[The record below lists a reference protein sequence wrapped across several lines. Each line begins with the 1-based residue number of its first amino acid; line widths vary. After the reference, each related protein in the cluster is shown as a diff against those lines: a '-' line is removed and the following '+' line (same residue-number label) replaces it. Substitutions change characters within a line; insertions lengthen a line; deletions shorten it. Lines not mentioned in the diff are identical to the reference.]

1 MNKFIYRTFLFSLIP
16 LIIILSLD
24 FFARNQSSL
33 YKEKHEGA
41 LKNKDFIEIIILGN
55 SHAHTGVDPRGFDLF
70 TYNLANVAQSLYFDK
85 RITLSLLP
93 HLKKLKYVFIS
104 IDYHSLYS
112 SSQGIRDIWS
122 YYAHGV
128 KHNRYDESKYLL
140 ADISPTLF
148 GYTPKVVLSFLKK
161 KIVNRLKYGKDVIDF
176 DVGTGVNIK
185 DTIVNGFISFDG
197 HRKSVFTP
205 ERYKKRIHAF
215 DEGIQTSDEKDE
227 VLEDLNDFLEIL
239 LNNNITPILFTA
251 PTYREY
257 NKYLEES
264 VVNNNEREIVKLCE
278 KYNIKYLNF
287 MNSDL
292 FEKED
297 FYNADH
303 LNKQG
308 AKKLA
313 KIMNSFIID
322 IENRSSKLQ

>member
-1 MNKFIYRTFLFSLIP
+1 MNKFLYRTFLFSLIP
-16 LIIILSLD
+16 IIIILSLD
-24 FFARNQSSL
+24 IFARNQNSL
-33 YKEKHEGA
+33 DKEKYEGA

-70 TYNLANVAQSLYFDK
+70 AYNLANVAQSLYFDK

-128 KHNRYDESKYLL
+128 KYNKYKESKYLM

-161 KIVNRLKYGKDVIDF
+161 KIVNRIKYGKDVIDF

-185 DTIVNGFISFDG
+185 DSVVNGFISFEG
-197 HRKSVFTP
+197 HKKSAFTT

-215 DEGIQTSDEKDE
+215 NEGIQTSNEKDE

-239 LNNNITPILFTA
+239 IKNDITPILFTS
-251 PTYREY
+251 PTYEEY

-264 VVNNNEREIVKLCE
+264 VVKNNEKEINKLCE

-292 FEKED
+292 FEKND

-313 KIMNSFIID
+313 KIMNSFIMA
-322 IENRSSKLQ
+322 